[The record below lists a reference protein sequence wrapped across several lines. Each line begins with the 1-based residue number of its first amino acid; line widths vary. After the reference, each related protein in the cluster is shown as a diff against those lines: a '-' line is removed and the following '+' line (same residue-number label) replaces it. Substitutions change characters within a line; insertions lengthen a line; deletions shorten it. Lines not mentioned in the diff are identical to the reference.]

1 MIDCFQLR
9 FEKWQ
14 DVSFCYRIHCL
25 AQLKKTKFSKDSKK
39 MNFSQ
44 SGTQSKNQIYASIVY
59 VGFGFFLLFSG
70 HAAFRSLLP
79 AIRPSSGPW
88 LVAVNF
94 TAYALGS
101 LLHPRWLANYR
112 QVCFALAAL
121 AHVQWIALLQLP
133 IDDNDT
139 PLGHFFIFLA
149 TLSSIVNGF
158 GAGLLWATQGGWMA
172 QQVQS
177 DAKNNGYNT
186 SRYTSCFLFFYG
198 ISGIVG
204 NIVAACTLAYNIPVF
219 EIIWYLF
226 GISLA
231 GFVWLALTPGR
242 FLYLNYCPSEVE
254 VVADEFISA
263 ESSESRDR
271 SNSSDNEPT
280 VVFDPA
286 IISFVLPHSRWSL
299 IKTLF
304 TKTIFPWMLAPIFAL
319 SAMSAFA
326 WVSLAASLPITSVP
340 IAFCCYAVGSALGPI
355 FASQLDRI
363 TNLVHA
369 LAQCF
374 AIPSLLCFIYAGI
387 YRLDLAASEYF
398 SGAMIF
404 LFGIVIGATNNTV
417 YSIVSNRITL
427 QVAKRTMLAPEQ
439 QPHLS
444 GEAYCMHGFF
454 YCIFFAAFS
463 ALSLALTVD
472 KMAILI
478 GIIMFLNTVLCV
490 FMVKIIYARNG
501 SLS

>member
-1 MIDCFQLR
+1 
-9 FEKWQ
+9 
-14 DVSFCYRIHCL
+14 
-25 AQLKKTKFSKDSKK
+25 
-39 MNFSQ
+39 MNFIP
-44 SGTQSKNQIYASIVY
+44 SGTQTSNQIYASIVY

-101 LLHPRWLANYR
+101 LLHPRWLADYR
-112 QVCFALAAL
+112 KMCFALAAL

-139 PLGHFFIFLA
+139 PLGHFFIVLA
-149 TLSSIVNGF
+149 TISSLINGF

-177 DAKNNGYNT
+177 GGKIGGFNT

-204 NIVAACTLAYNIPVF
+204 NIVAACTLAYSIPVF
-219 EIIWYLF
+219 DIIWYLF

-242 FLYLNYCPSEVE
+242 FLYLNYVPMQIDSSPLDHD
-254 VVADEFISA
+254 DEFYSFDT
-263 ESSESRDR
+263 EGTENNNSSSES
-271 SNSSDNEPT
+271 NQTT
-280 VVFDPA
+280 VIFDPV
-286 IISFVLPHSRWSL
+286 SQDHFLPSRRWSL

-304 TKTIFPWMLAPIFAL
+304 TSTIFPWMLAPIFAL
-319 SAMSAFA
+319 SAMSAFT
-326 WVSLAASLPITSVP
+326 WVSLAASLPVASVP
-340 IAFCCYAVGSALGPI
+340 IAFCLYAVGSALGPI
-355 FASQLDRI
+355 LASQLDR
-363 TNLVHA
+363 TTGLVHA
-369 LAQCF
+369 LAQF
-374 AIPSLLCFIYAGI
+374 FGTPSLLCFIYAGI
-387 YRLDLAASEYF
+387 YQPDHVATEYL

-404 LFGIVIGATNNTV
+404 LFGIVIGATNNNV
-417 YSIVSNRITL
+417 YSIVSTCINL
-427 QVAKRTMLAPEQ
+427 KVAKKTLLTSEQ

-454 YCIFFAAFS
+454 YCMFFAAFS
-463 ALSLALTVD
+463 ALSLAFNVQQ
-472 KMAILI
+472 MAILV
-478 GIIMFLNTVLCV
+478 GLIMFGNTVMCL
-490 FMVKIIYARNG
+490 FMIKRVHRYQTNAG
-501 SLS
+501 GGDLDSS